1 MMKHKRPSGRI
12 FTRKEVIMKKY
23 TEEKVLYFANQKT
36 GLHVQSSERARNTT
50 LWGLVC
56 RLVASNKIH
65 CIAEDDSGKYYMT
78 TKLGDI
84 ALLEMQIDW
93 RKTHGTL
100 SLIHIS
106 EPTRRRRSSY
116 A

>member
-1 MMKHKRPSGRI
+1 MNVRVL
-12 FTRKEVIMKKY
+12 TVKKY
-23 TEEKVLYFANQKT
+23 TEEKVLYFANQNS

-65 CIAEDDSGKYYMT
+65 CIAEDDSGKYYLA
-78 TKLGDI
+78 TKSGVI

-93 RKTHGTL
+93 RKRKGKCARDKQ
-100 SLIHIS
+100 S
-106 EPTRRRRSSY
+106 EL
-116 A
+116 AVILEEVKNEN

>member
-1 MMKHKRPSGRI
+1 
-12 FTRKEVIMKKY
+12 MKKY

-78 TKLGDI
+78 TKSGDI

-93 RKTHGTL
+93 RERNGKCAEDKHNELAGIL
-100 SLIHIS
+100 
-106 EPTRRRRSSY
+106 EEVKNEN
-116 A
+116 